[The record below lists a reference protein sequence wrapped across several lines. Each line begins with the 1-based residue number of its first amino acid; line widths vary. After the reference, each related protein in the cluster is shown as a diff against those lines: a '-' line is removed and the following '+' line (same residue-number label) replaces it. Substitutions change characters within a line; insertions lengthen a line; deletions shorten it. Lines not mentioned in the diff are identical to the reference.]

1 MQKLNL
7 FMHKIFSQFR
17 QKLRQIAIQRVSI
30 VLGLLF
36 LTSGLGVLGFS
47 SLSSQAQVPQSST
60 LRLSVTPSQ
69 PELGDTLTVITR
81 SPNGQRPVVQPPVI
95 QMGNQTY
102 PAYPISN
109 DRFRALI
116 PTTPLTPPGKLQIQA
131 QMGNDRQTTSLTLR
145 SRSFPT
151 QRIWLPDGQDGN
163 VSDWEY
169 DQVDAFKKTVSPEKF
184 WSGPFLRPNN
194 GGVSSIYGIRR
205 YYNGVF
211 ADDYFHRGVDYAGD
225 EGSAI
230 VAPAAGRI
238 TFIGYEKDGFKVH
251 GNIIGMDHGQGVL
264 SVFLHLSRIQ
274 VKRGDF
280 VKAGQTIGQLGDTG
294 AATGPHL
301 HWGLYVNGQA
311 VDPTPWREQGFE

>member
-1 MQKLNL
+1 
-7 FMHKIFSQFR
+7 
-17 QKLRQIAIQRVSI
+17 V
-30 VLGLLF
+30 
-36 LTSGLGVLGFS
+36 SGLGVLGLS
-47 SLSSQAQVPQSST
+47 SLSSQAQVPQSSSST
-60 LRLSVTPSQ
+60 PSSRLTVSPSQ

-81 SPNGQRPVVQPPVI
+81 SPNGQAPLIQPPVI
-95 QMGNQTY
+95 KLGNQTY
-102 PAYPISN
+102 PAYPIGN
-109 DRFRALI
+109 DRFRSLI
-116 PTTPLTPPGKLQIQA
+116 PTTPLTPPGKLQIHA
-131 QMGNDRQTTSLTLR
+131 HIGNDRQSTSLTLR

-151 QRIWLPDGQDGN
+151 QRIWLPEGQDGN

-211 ADDYFHRGVDYAGD
+211 ADDYFHRGVDYAGNQ
-225 EGSAI
+225 GSAI

-311 VDPTPWREQGFE
+311 VDPAPWREQGFE

>member
-7 FMHKIFSQFR
+7 FMRKIFSQFR
-17 QKLRQIAIQRVSI
+17 QNLRQMAIRRVPIA
-30 VLGLLF
+30 LGLLF
-36 LTSGLGVLGFS
+36 LVSGLGVLGFS
-47 SLSSQAQVPQSST
+47 SLSSQAQAPQSST
-60 LRLSVTPSQ
+60 LKLSVTPSQ

-95 QMGNQTY
+95 QLGNQTY

>member
-1 MQKLNL
+1 MRKLEML
-7 FMHKIFSQFR
+7 VRKIFIQFR
-17 QKLRQIAIQRVSI
+17 PRLRQIALRGIPI
-30 VLGLLF
+30 ALGLLF
-36 LTSGLGVLGFS
+36 WTSGVLGFS
-47 SLSSQAQVPQSST
+47 SLSSQAQIPKASPA
-60 LRLSVTPSQ
+60 RLSVSPTQ
-69 PELGDTLTVITR
+69 PELGDTLMAIVR
-81 SPNGQRPVVQPPVI
+81 SPNAQPPVI
-95 QMGNQTY
+95 QSGNQTY
-102 PAYPISN
+102 PAYPLGN
-109 DRFRALI
+109 DRFRSFI
-116 PTTPLTPPGKLQIQA
+116 PTTPLTPPGKLQIYA
-131 QMGNDRQTTSLTLR
+131 QMGNERQNTSLTLR
-145 SRSFPT
+145 SRTFPT
-151 QRIWLPDGQDGN
+151 QHIWLPEGQDGN
-163 VSDWEY
+163 VSDWEF

-194 GGVSSIYGIRR
+194 GGVSSVYGIRR

-225 EGSAI
+225 EGSPI

-238 TFIGYEKDGFKVH
+238 VFIGYEKDGFKVH

-264 SVFLHLSRIQ
+264 SVFLHLSHIQ

-280 VKAGQTIGQLGDTG
+280 VKAGQTIGKLGDTG